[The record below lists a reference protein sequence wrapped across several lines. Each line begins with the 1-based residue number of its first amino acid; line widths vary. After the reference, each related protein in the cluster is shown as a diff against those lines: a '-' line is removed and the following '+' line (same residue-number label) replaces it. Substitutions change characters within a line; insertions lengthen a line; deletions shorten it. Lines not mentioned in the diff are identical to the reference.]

1 MLRESKNN
9 TNEEALI
16 AIEAKA
22 AINADELMAGTSM
35 VNRAEYDA
43 GRTYNRIVD
52 YREEVAAGM
61 GYIEFFGNVDG
72 EGPRVRFHNYKEPEF
87 SRDSLKGNPFGAL
100 IKPDADIQ
108 IGSMPVRVSCS
119 CANYKLL
126 FSRANKSND
135 AHIGHLPNTTLDPRD
150 YGFKKRSAEELN
162 PDSIPGMCRHQI
174 ALVRSLVATNR
185 ASE

>member
-1 MLRESKNN
+1 MLHESKNN
-9 TNEEALI
+9 TDGEALTV
-16 AIEAKA
+16 AEAKA
-22 AINADELMAGTSM
+22 AINANELMAGTSM
-35 VNRAEYDA
+35 VDRAEYNA

-61 GYIEFFGNVDG
+61 GYIEFFGNVEG
-72 EGPRVRFHNYKEPEF
+72 EGPRVRFHNYKAPEF
-87 SRDSLKGNPFGAL
+87 SQSALKGNPFTGL
-100 IKPDADIQ
+100 IKPEADIQ
-108 IGSMPVRVSCS
+108 LSSMPVRVSCS

-126 FSRANKSND
+126 FSRANKIND

-162 PDSIPGMCRHQI
+162 PDAIPGMCRHQI
-174 ALVRSLVATNR
+174 ALVRSLIATNR